1 MCVESAALERILMR
15 CGLDTRA
22 ESAAAA
28 SRSAAAAAA
37 HRHVP
42 DAAQRAR
49 FRAALDAPRRQ
60 QCRVKKSTCS
70 MTVAAAA
77 CAAAALAARAFDMHV
92 MRQPRSA
99 RLKHRVATA
108 GLLRLHHLPSSVAPE
123 HADGL

>member
-1 MCVESAALERILMR
+1 MRVESAALERILMR
-15 CGLDTRA
+15 YVLDTGA

-28 SRSAAAAAA
+28 SRPAAAAAA

-60 QCRVKKSTCS
+60 QCRVKKTTCS

-77 CAAAALAARAFDMHV
+77 HAAATPAARRFDMYV
-92 MRQPRSA
+92 MRQS
-99 RLKHRVATA
+99 
-108 GLLRLHHLPSSVAPE
+108 
-123 HADGL
+123 